1 MGRLKEVYCDVAEM
15 LEANCTNGFII
26 GMICRDYGLPLYD
39 AVDLVEDV
47 RTSLRLQNESG
58 CYESEAE

>member
-47 RTSLRLQNESG
+47 RTSLRLQSQLG